1 MRAKIRGVCEPL
13 GFSLASLF
21 FNSSRKEGR
30 RIFLKASTGVSTGNW
45 RSRYRYVMSDVLCGW
60 FLLFLV
66 FWVFAASV

>member
-30 RIFLKASTGVSTGNW
+30 RIFLKASSVSTGNW
-45 RSRYRYVMSDVLCGW
+45 CSRYVSVSVHSSEFFTVFG
-60 FLLFLV
+60 LV
-66 FWVFAASV
+66 FMKL